1 MVSKLILRL
10 INRDVM
16 PRVPANVNGE
26 QRLRTTDDVQ
36 FHSLTVD
43 DFEFGNSL
51 VPLTAEAVDNVD
63 SVTVVSTPYI
73 HLNGTFYTM
82 KFSMTVTP
90 TVENTITRVRIP
102 LVYSVF
108 YTGLLSGSVENG
120 IHPLPVPQ
128 YSISVSGAFV
138 YIAFISQNTSD
149 HYLYI
154 HLTYSV

>member
-1 MVSKLILRL
+1 
-10 INRDVM
+10 M
-16 PRVPANVNGE
+16 PRIPANVNGE

-36 FHSLTVD
+36 FRSLTVD

-51 VPLTAEAVDNVD
+51 IPLLPEAVDNINTVSID
-63 SVTVVSTPYI
+63 SIPYL

-90 TVENTITRVRIP
+90 TLENTMTRVRIP

-120 IHPLPVPQ
+120 ATPLPVPQ
-128 YSISVSGAFV
+128 YSIYVSGAFV
-138 YIAFISQNTSD
+138 YVSFISQSTVA